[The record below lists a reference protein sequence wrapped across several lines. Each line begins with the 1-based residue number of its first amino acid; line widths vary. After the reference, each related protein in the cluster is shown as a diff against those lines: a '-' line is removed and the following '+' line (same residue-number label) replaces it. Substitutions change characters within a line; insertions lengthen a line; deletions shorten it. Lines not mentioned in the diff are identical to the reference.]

1 MGQRKADEG
10 KYTINYI
17 QFQGVC
23 MLYDWLCSN
32 DEFCADNYNFQFKL
46 KGKGRS
52 VKWEMFLYG
61 GMSINV
67 DRDRAEV
74 LPKGVLPASLCND
87 RCRGW
92 SRQFRKQWRSRCWSC
107 SWTRLWTCP
116 LVCNDSCWSRRAENC
131 GFLRSFSS

>member
-1 MGQRKADEG
+1 
-10 KYTINYI
+10 
-17 QFQGVC
+17 

-32 DEFCADNYNFQFKL
+32 DEFCADNYNFQIKL

-52 VKWEMFLYG
+52 VKWEVFLYG

-74 LPKGVLPASLCND
+74 LPKGVLPASLFND
-87 RCRGW
+87 R
-92 SRQFRKQWRSRCWSC
+92 
-107 SWTRLWTCP
+107 
-116 LVCNDSCWSRRAENC
+116 CWSRRAENC